1 LKEIRKIGIWFLIFV
16 IVAGSLYF
24 LNNTL
29 PAVKSIQFSE
39 NDIIQYA
46 PFILKFDSA
55 NQYFISQFS
64 TLPFELPQYDLGFLV
79 KYNLDSDL
87 YVFKSDEKASDYI
100 KTISK
105 SSLNGKITRSWLN
118 GFQVFQ
124 IDAGFTYY
132 ITDWKDFLFVSN
144 NSDAL
149 KSLFD
154 RIIQG
159 LHSSDQKIPDLIF
172 NESHKNVGFVDAQGK
187 DIFEKFLTMP
197 FVTFRYPLIF
207 YPSNKSIEI
216 SFATNETGNLNN
228 LKVFNFEG
236 VAFETAFNDSY
247 KLEHLLQDNF
257 LSVFPKKYNV
267 SLDKIFVDNSDF
279 SEFILFENN
288 TSGLILYSNIANNLI
303 ASFKNDFKAASET
316 YNGTEILKIEVNGN
330 TLYVSSSNNFI
341 LLFED
346 KRQILNILDNKV
358 EDIAC
363 NCSAYLKFD
372 REFNNV
378 APTYNV
384 PQILSPFE
392 NFSVMLIETNGTT
405 KIEINME

>member
-1 LKEIRKIGIWFLIFV
+1 M
-16 IVAGSLYF
+16 
-24 LNNTL
+24 
-29 PAVKSIQFSE
+29 
-39 NDIIQYA
+39 
-46 PFILKFDSA
+46 
-55 NQYFISQFS
+55 SQFS

-79 KYNLDSDL
+79 KYNLDSHL

-105 SSLNGKITRSWLN
+105 SSLNGKITKSWLN

-124 IDAGFTYY
+124 VESGFTYY
-132 ITDWKDFLFVSN
+132 ITAWRDFLFISN

-159 LHSSDQKIPDLIF
+159 LHSSDQRIPDLIF

-187 DIFEKFLTMP
+187 DIFEKFLTIP
-197 FVTFRYPLIF
+197 FVTFCYPLIF

-216 SFATNETGNLNN
+216 SFATNETDNLNN
-228 LKVFNFEG
+228 LRIFNFEA

-257 LSVFPKKYNV
+257 LSVFPQKYNITF
-267 SLDKIFVDNSDF
+267 DKIFVDNSDF
-279 SEFILFENN
+279 SEFAIFENN
-288 TSGLILYSNIANNLI
+288 TSGLILHSNIANNLI
-303 ASFKNDFKAASET
+303 AGFKNDFKAAPEI
-316 YNGTEILKIEVNGN
+316 YNGTEILKIVANGN

-346 KRQILNILDNKV
+346 KWQILNILDNKV

-363 NCSAYLKFD
+363 NCSAYLKFG

-384 PQILSPFE
+384 SQVLSPFE
-392 NFSVMLIETNGTT
+392 NFSVNLIEINGTT
-405 KIEINME
+405 KIEINMD